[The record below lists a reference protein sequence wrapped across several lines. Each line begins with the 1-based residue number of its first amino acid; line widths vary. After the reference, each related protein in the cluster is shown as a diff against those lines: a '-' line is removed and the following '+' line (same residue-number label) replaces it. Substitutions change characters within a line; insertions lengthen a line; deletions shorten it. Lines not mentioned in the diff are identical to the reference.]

1 MVGLQSR
8 VLGVLLTCLA
18 QLHVSASQLLSVF
31 VLLSA
36 HTSQLCVQFRVLP
49 LSCVCGLV
57 KLLAELGRLF
67 SVVGQ
72 VLFELI
78 AQRFVLGTKGV
89 NFLAE
94 FIVFLGQG
102 ILLDL
107 KLLASLE
114 RDTQLIG
121 HVIPFGAQ
129 TFLLDFEDGGFAVG
143 AIELRSEGLYSRVKT
158 CSLSVKSRNLRVLQ
172 ENDSRR
178 KSE

>member
-1 MVGLQSR
+1 M
-8 VLGVLLTCLA
+8 
-18 QLHVSASQLLSVF
+18 
-31 VLLSA
+31 
-36 HTSQLCVQFRVLP
+36 
-49 LSCVCGLV
+49 
-57 KLLAELGRLF
+57 
-67 SVVGQ
+67 
-72 VLFELI
+72 FELI

-129 TFLLDFEDGGFAVG
+129 AFLLDFEDGGFAVG
-143 AIELRSEGLYSRVKT
+143 AIELRSEGLYSRLKT
-158 CSLSVKSRNLRVLQ
+158 CSLSVKSWNSCVL
-172 ENDSRR
+172 ESDSRR

>member
-1 MVGLQSR
+1 M
-8 VLGVLLTCLA
+8 
-18 QLHVSASQLLSVF
+18 
-31 VLLSA
+31 
-36 HTSQLCVQFRVLP
+36 
-49 LSCVCGLV
+49 
-57 KLLAELGRLF
+57 
-67 SVVGQ
+67 
-72 VLFELI
+72 FELI

-102 ILLDL
+102 ILFDL
-107 KLLASLE
+107 ELLASLE

-129 TFLLDFEDGGFAVG
+129 TFLLDLEDGGFAIG

-158 CSLSVKSRNLRVLQ
+158 CLLSVKSWNLCVL
-172 ENDSRR
+172 EECDSRR